1 MSLKGFHIVFIT
13 VVTLF
18 FALVALWSFTGGA
31 MQDESFWKT
40 VGWVCVV
47 VSIVTPVYGAYFVKK
62 AKKLYS

>member
-18 FALVALWSFTGGA
+18 FALVAGWAFTGGVS
-31 MQDESFWKT
+31 QDASFWKN
-40 VGWVCVV
+40 VGWVCAVV
-47 VSIVTPVYGAYFVKK
+47 ALITPVYGVYFIKK